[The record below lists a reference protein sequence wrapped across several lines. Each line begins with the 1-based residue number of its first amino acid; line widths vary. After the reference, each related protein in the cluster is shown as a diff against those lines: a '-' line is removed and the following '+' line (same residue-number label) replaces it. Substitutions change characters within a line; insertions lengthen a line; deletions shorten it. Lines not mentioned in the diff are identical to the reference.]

1 MKTYIVKY
9 SEHLS
14 ECGHEENTVKSQIYA
29 FEGTATN
36 KCKIE
41 ESVNLGK

>member
-1 MKTYIVKY
+1 
-9 SEHLS
+9 
-14 ECGHEENTVKSQIYA
+14 VKSQIYA

-41 ESVNLGK
+41 ESVNLGKWKWCNIKKNACYFVPLLCQAI